1 MSRRRNAQ
9 LDEIFAL
16 VTNGS
21 RDLTDFPMLMKH
33 FYPLLDNGLTFVD
46 IYGVFTVASSDGPNP
61 DNLDW
66 NHFEEFFIALGKIKY
81 PNSTDS
87 FQRLLDDFQKA
98 RQLNIIFEIKAF
110 HKMLERNVLRQLL
123 KYDISLRRSF
133 SYFAGHAVTVGGGLT
148 WDEVKSRSIGME
160 ADGYVSFAAS
170 FGIVPQYM
178 NIQQCLGLAK
188 DVLAKFPLVQSSSSQ
203 HSALLYPQ
211 VLYSFLSPIKMIVM
225 SLFNDKLSL
234 LQFSFNYCC
243 AIRPWR
249 ESKLWLDK
257 EP

>member
-1 MSRRRNAQ
+1 MSRKRNAQ

-33 FYPLLDNGLTFVD
+33 FYPLLDNTLTFVD

-61 DNLDW
+61 DSLDW
-66 NHFEEFFIALGKIKY
+66 SHFEEFFIALGKLKY
-81 PNSTDS
+81 PKSTES
-87 FQRLLDDFQKA
+87 FQKLIDDFQKA
-98 RQLNIIFEIKAF
+98 RQLHIIFEIKAF
-110 HKMLERNVLRQLL
+110 HKMLDRNVLRQLL
-123 KYDISLRRSF
+123 KYDLPLRRSF
-133 SYFAGHAVTVGGGLT
+133 SYFAGHAVTVGGGLS

-170 FGIVPQYM
+170 FGIIPTYM

-188 DVLAKFPLVQSSSSQ
+188 DVLAKFPLLQSTSSQ

-211 VLYSFLSPIKMIVM
+211 VLSSFFSFLPGILIPIFFLMQHNNISPSTNIVPVVVM
-225 SLFNDKLSL
+225 LYSHGENRDS
-234 LQFSFNYCC
+234 
-243 AIRPWR
+243 R
-249 ESKLWLDK
+249 
-257 EP
+257 